1 MDHLHRFSPLL
12 ALTFSAWMK
21 MTSARCGKT
30 DNFPPRARPLR
41 VATFCSSGRTW
52 VGFLLRTHGTSI
64 LPTSACPSPPP
75 FYLIFIFFSGPLGHC
90 ASCENLGWGEHGE
103 KGHDTDS

>member
-1 MDHLHRFSPLL
+1 MDHLHRHSPAL
-12 ALTFSAWMK
+12 ALQLSAL
-21 MTSARCGKT
+21 MTSVRCGKT

-41 VATFCSSGRTW
+41 VATFYSSGRTW
-52 VGFLLRTHGTSI
+52 IGFLLRTHGTSI
-64 LPTSACPSPPP
+64 RPTFACQSPPP
-75 FYLIFIFFSGPLGHC
+75 FYLIFIFFSGPQGHC